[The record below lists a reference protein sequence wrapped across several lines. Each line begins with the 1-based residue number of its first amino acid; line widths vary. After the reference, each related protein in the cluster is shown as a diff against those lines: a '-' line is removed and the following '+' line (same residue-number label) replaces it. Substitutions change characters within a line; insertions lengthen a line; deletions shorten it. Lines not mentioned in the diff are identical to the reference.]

1 MRDVDDRY
9 KEHISLVRWRMC
21 SMENGEWRMEN
32 GVWSMGNGEWRMENG
47 EWRMDLHHPPFIR
60 EGGVTEKIASCEL

>member
-1 MRDVDDRY
+1 MIGTRNIYRWYVGGCVVWSMEY
-9 KEHISLVRWRMC
+9 GEWRMEYGEWR
-21 SMENGEWRMEN
+21 MENGEWRMEN
-32 GVWSMGNGEWRMENG
+32 R